1 MFNGSFSRCKKSRIP
16 QNNTDKIFSIPR
28 KIMDDAKLLEYLKA
42 EKKIT
47 LFKNLQQ
54 VWAEIRKPSKLYIV
68 LQQETP
74 WNIRIHAIFREGI
87 AIYHEKGK

>member
-1 MFNGSFSRCKKSRIP
+1 
-16 QNNTDKIFSIPR
+16 
-28 KIMDDAKLLEYLKA
+28 MDDEKLLAYLKA

-54 VWAEIRKPSKLYIV
+54 VWQEICKPSKLYIV

-87 AIYHEKGK
+87 AIYHEGQDA